1 MTCRGTTTLVQDPGI
16 TTVEINIVVIT
27 KTDQETDP
35 VTDRMLLEPGHLVG
49 KEEPTLTLGTIMRKR
64 QKTSPEGKIEVK
76 IEPMTLAMVD
86 IIEGAARRPCF
97 MGGPL

>member
-1 MTCRGTTTLVQDPGI
+1 MTCRGTIILVQDPGI
-16 TTVEINIVVIT
+16 IIVGISIVEIIKI
-27 KTDQETDP
+27 DQEKDP
-35 VTDRMLLEPGHLVG
+35 MIDKMLLEPGHLVG

-64 QKTSPEGKIEVK
+64 QETSPEGKIEVK